1 MNDFPKFTIDLSNI
15 KPKFD
20 IFKSPKDNQWY
31 WNIKVGSNIIA
42 SCSEGYK
49 NRQECL
55 DNVFNVE
62 NRIKFLREKGLI
74 K

>member
-1 MNDFPKFTIDLSNI
+1 MTDFPKFTIDLSNV

-20 IFKSPKDNQWY
+20 IFKSLKDNQWY

-42 SCSEGYK
+42 SSSEGYK

-55 DNVFNVE
+55 ENVLNVE
-62 NRIKFLREKGLI
+62 KRIKFLRENDLI